1 MCVSG
6 VGIRREP
13 FPFDLNRF
21 FHGYCKFLT
30 RNIFILVRSTSKSS
44 GMKLSV
50 LKTFIKKW
58 KKTDKFIGLRIGL
71 DHLIETDVKFYRDE
85 KPGLSGTIVIRR
97 D

>member
-1 MCVSG
+1 
-6 VGIRREP
+6 
-13 FPFDLNRF
+13 
-21 FHGYCKFLT
+21 
-30 RNIFILVRSTSKSS
+30 
-44 GMKLSV
+44 MKLSV